1 MEMTFTEV
9 LQTAGTMIREKLEEE
24 INLYGEFNDQFI
36 SLPDPND
43 AHKWYYIVL
52 NLTEEEFQGGYY
64 MGVINNV
71 DSNPYEM
78 HEEIIDK
85 IKGFKPECWN
95 PAWKV
100 T

>member
-1 MEMTFTEV
+1 
-9 LQTAGTMIREKLEEE
+9 
-24 INLYGEFNDQFI
+24 
-36 SLPDPND
+36 
-43 AHKWYYIVL
+43 
-52 NLTEEEFQGGYY
+52 